1 MEQKLTDGLGSSNRD
16 AVNEDRISE
25 LPDALLLQILSSLP
39 TDNAIA
45 TSVLSKRW
53 RSLWTMLPKLK
64 FDSDFNPVFDDDNID
79 PCMFSENVY
88 KSLSL
93 HKAPVLESLHLKFE
107 GRTDCLDV
115 GIWIATAFARGV
127 RKLVLDSFY
136 HEEQI
141 VTLPS
146 VLFSYNDTLEILK
159 LKNAIDLD
167 FPSRVCLKSL
177 RKLYLD
183 QVHFK
188 DEESVC
194 NLFCGC
200 PSLEDLFVHRYGNV
214 DVATFTIAVPSL
226 QRLTIE
232 DLRSEGG
239 YGNGSYVINAPA
251 LKYLNIDGF
260 NDIESCL
267 IEKALELVEAKISNV
282 SDITNENIL
291 ESLTSAKRLILHLSP
306 LEVKVPTG
314 KIFHRLVCL
323 ELRTYEREWW
333 NLLSIM
339 LDSSPKLQI
348 LKLTDVYLHNDK
360 QNPDVRKWNPPKCAP
375 ECLLFHLETFVWIGY
390 EWQRGD
396 EKEVATYIL
405 ENARQLKKATISTKR
420 IEREM
425 LEKLEKRREMLNE
438 LASVLWDPNSCHLV
452 FEST

>member
-1 MEQKLTDGLGSSNRD
+1 MNK
-16 AVNEDRISE
+16 DRISD

-39 TDNAIA
+39 TENAIA

-64 FDSDFNPVFDDDNID
+64 FDCDFNPVLDDNNID
-79 PCMFSENVY
+79 PHMFSENVY
-88 KSLSL
+88 RSLSL
-93 HKAPVLESLHLKFE
+93 HKAPVLESLHLSFE
-107 GRTDCLDV
+107 GRTDCSDV
-115 GIWIATAFARGV
+115 GIWIATAFARCV

-136 HEEQI
+136 QEDQT

-159 LKNAIDLD
+159 LKCAIDLE

-177 RKLYLD
+177 RKLYLY

-188 DEESVC
+188 DEDSVS
-194 NLFCGC
+194 NLLCGC
-200 PSLEDLFVHRYGNV
+200 PSLEDLVVHRYSNA
-214 DVATFTIAVPSL
+214 DVATFTIAAPSL

-232 DLRSEGG
+232 DLRQEGG
-239 YGNGSYVINAPA
+239 YGNGGYVINAPA
-251 LKYLNIDGF
+251 LKYLNINGF
-260 NDIESCL
+260 IDIESCL
-267 IEKALELVEAKISNV
+267 IDKALELVEAKISNV
-282 SDITNENIL
+282 SDIANENIL

-306 LEVKVPTG
+306 LEIKVPTG
-314 KIFHRLVCL
+314 KSFDQLVCL
-323 ELRTYEREWW
+323 ELLTHEREWW

-348 LKLTDVYLHNDK
+348 LKLTDFYLRDNK
-360 QNPDVRKWNPPKCAP
+360 TNPDERKWNPPKCAP

-405 ENARQLKKATISTKR
+405 ENARRLKKVTFSTKR
-420 IEREM
+420 IEGEK

-438 LASVLWDPNSCHLV
+438 LASVLWDSNSCHLV

>member
-1 MEQKLTDGLGSSNRD
+1 MEQKFKTDSM
-16 AVNEDRISE
+16 NEDRISD

-39 TDNAIA
+39 TENAIA

-64 FDSDFNPVFDDDNID
+64 FDSNFNPVFDDDNID
-79 PCMFSENVY
+79 PTMFSENVY
-88 KSLSL
+88 KTLSL
-93 HKAPVLESLHLKFE
+93 HKAPVLESLHLSFE
-107 GRTDCLDV
+107 GRTDCLHV

-136 HEEQI
+136 QEDQT

-146 VLFSYNDTLEILK
+146 VLFSYNDSLEILK
-159 LKNAIDLD
+159 LKCAIDLD

-194 NLFCGC
+194 NLLCGC
-200 PSLEDLFVHRYGNV
+200 PSLQDLVVHRYSNA
-214 DVATFTIAVPSL
+214 DVATFTIASPSL

-232 DLRSEGG
+232 DLRQEGG
-239 YGNGSYVINAPA
+239 YGNGSYVINAPG
-251 LKYLNIDGF
+251 LKYLNINGVI
-260 NDIESCL
+260 DIESCL
-267 IEKALELVEAKISNV
+267 IDKALELEEAKISNV
-282 SDITNENIL
+282 SGITNENIL

-314 KIFHRLVCL
+314 KIFDQLGCL
-323 ELRTYEREWW
+323 ELLTHEREWW

-348 LKLTDVYLHNDK
+348 LKLTDVYLHDNK
-360 QNPDVRKWNPPKCAP
+360 TNPDERKWNPPKCAP
-375 ECLLFHLETFVWIGY
+375 ECLLFHLETFLWIGY

-405 ENARQLKKATISTKR
+405 ENARRLKKATFSTKR
-420 IEREM
+420 IGR
-425 LEKLEKRREMLNE
+425 EKLEDFEKRREMLNE
-438 LASVLWDPNSCHLV
+438 LAIVLWDSNSCHLV

>member
-1 MEQKLTDGLGSSNRD
+1 MEQKFKTD
-16 AVNEDRISE
+16 AMNEDRISD
-25 LPDALLLQILSSLP
+25 LPDALLLHILSSLP
-39 TDNAIA
+39 TENAIA
-45 TSVLSKRW
+45 TSVLSRRW

-64 FDSDFNPVFDDDNID
+64 FDSNFNPVFDDDNID
-79 PCMFSENVY
+79 PSVFSENVY

-93 HKAPVLESLHLKFE
+93 HKAPVLESLHLSFE
-107 GRTDCLDV
+107 GRTDSLHV

-136 HEEQI
+136 QEEQT

-146 VLFSYNDTLEILK
+146 VLFSYNDSLEILK
-159 LKNAIDLD
+159 LKCAIDLD

-194 NLFCGC
+194 NLLCGC
-200 PSLEDLFVHRYGNV
+200 PSLQDLVVHRYSNA
-214 DVATFTIAVPSL
+214 DVATFTIASPSL

-232 DLRSEGG
+232 DLRQEGG

-251 LKYLNIDGF
+251 LKYLNINGVI
-260 NDIESCL
+260 DIESCL
-267 IEKALELVEAKISNV
+267 IDKALELVEAKISNV
-282 SDITNENIL
+282 SGITNENIM

-306 LEVKVPTG
+306 LEVKFPTG
-314 KIFHRLVCL
+314 KIFDQLVCL
-323 ELRTYEREWW
+323 ELLTYEREWW

-348 LKLTDVYLHNDK
+348 LKLTDVYLHDNK
-360 QNPDVRKWNPPKCAP
+360 TNPDERKWNPPKCAP
-375 ECLLFHLETFVWIGY
+375 ECLLFHLETFLWIGY

-405 ENARQLKKATISTKR
+405 ENARRLKKATFSTKR
-420 IEREM
+420 IGR
-425 LEKLEKRREMLNE
+425 EKLEDFEKRREMLNE
-438 LASVLWDPNSCHLV
+438 LAIVLWDSNSCHLV